1 LRLKQA
7 LAEARGLLVD
17 NGVEDAPLEGEL
29 LLRHALGMSRSHLYL
44 HLDRELS
51 PQHEEIYRSFVER
64 RLQGE
69 PSAYITGHREFY
81 GLDFLLDRN
90 VLIPRPESELLVE
103 KAVELARCP
112 EIATVVDV
120 GTGCGAIAISLA
132 VNLPGVKIHATDL
145 SAAAL
150 GVARENARRHGVD
163 DRLRFIQGDM
173 LEPVTEPV
181 DLILANMPY
190 VRRSELAP
198 QGPLS
203 FEPSL
208 ALDGGP
214 DGLEKIRIL
223 CRQAAE
229 KLSMGGSLLLEIGD
243 RQAGAVRDILHNVFT
258 SASVEVIRDLAGIE
272 RVVGV
277 HLTPGP

>member
-1 LRLKQA
+1 LKLKKA
-7 LAEARGLLVD
+7 LDEARSLLAD
-17 NGVEDAPLEGEL
+17 RGIEDAPLEGEL
-29 LLRHALGMSRSHLYL
+29 LLRHTLGVSRSQLYL
-44 HLDRELS
+44 DLDSDLS
-51 PQHEEIYRSFVER
+51 PEHEELYRSFIER
-64 RLQGE
+64 RLRGE

-81 GLDFLLDRN
+81 GLDFMLDRS

-103 KAVELARCP
+103 KAIEMARRR
-112 EIATVVDV
+112 EVATIVDV

-132 VNLPGVKIHATDL
+132 VNLPDVRISATDL
-145 SAAAL
+145 SEAAL
-150 GVARENARRHGVD
+150 GIARGNAGRHGVD
-163 DRLRFIQGDM
+163 DRLHFIQGDM

-181 DLILANMPY
+181 DLIVANMPY

-229 KLSMGGSLLLEIGD
+229 KLSAAGALLLEIGD
-243 RQAGAVRDILHNVFT
+243 RQAAAVRDILHNVFA
-258 SASVEVIRDLAGIE
+258 SAGVEVIRDLAGIE

-277 HLTPGP
+277 RLTPGP